1 MRFGG
6 QKPRLTKTKTKKG
19 EDCTPKAV
27 AAFRHHT
34 HQAYRKRRQTP
45 RKPDDR
51 PELRNNFQLSNY
63 TPKQFPINDITPGD
77 IFQLITLHPE
87 I

>member
-1 MRFGG
+1 MHFPG
-6 QKPRLTKTKTKKG
+6 QKPRLTKKKKA
-19 EDCTPKAV
+19 EDCTPKTV

-34 HQAYRKRRQTP
+34 HTP
-45 RKPDDR
+45 SIQKEEADTPKPDDR

-63 TPKQFPINDITPGD
+63 TPKLFPINDITPGD
-77 IFQLITLHPE
+77 QFQLITLHPE